1 MAIFNAIQMLGGLA
15 LFLYGMNVMSNSLE
29 RASGGRLEQMLERLT
44 SNLFKAILLG
54 MLVTAT
60 IQSSSATTVIVVGLV
75 NARILKLRQ
84 AIGII
89 MGANIGTTITAHI
102 LRLSD
107 INSAGSVILSFLKPT
122 TLAPLAAIVGILI
135 YYTAKK
141 VSRKEMGLMLVGFGI
156 LFTGMFQMEA
166 AVEPLKDFPAFSE
179 MFANLSNPVLGVL
192 VGAGVTAIIQSSS
205 ASIGILQALT
215 VTGAITASAAFPIIL
230 GQNIGTCI
238 TPVLAS
244 IGASKNAKRTAY
256 IHVSF
261 NIIGTII
268 FLIGL
273 YAIHA
278 IHPLPMWDEP
288 ITKGGIAN
296 FHTLFNIVVTVL
308 FLPFT
313 GLLEK
318 LAMFLVKDD
327 ESDAALDDETAAL
340 DVRFYAS
347 PSFAIKHARD
357 AVVRM
362 AHLSLENFLRAC
374 ELIHTFDRKKLEQA
388 REVEN
393 VIDRLQGKVDSYLI
407 GLSEKELT
415 ETDNNALS
423 EVLQVVNEFERIG
436 DHAENICDCA
446 VNINENGVRYS
457 QSAQREFST
466 ITDAVEEILQMA
478 VAGYEARDTNLANDI
493 EPLEEVINI
502 MVESLKVHHNNRLRD
517 GDCSVD
523 SAFSFVDIL
532 YNMERIADHCSNVGV
547 HILSY
552 SGSGEVRDRHEFL
565 REMRR
570 DQSPEYKAKV
580 DMYDKKYFERIQH
593 IS

>member
-1 MAIFNAIQMLGGLA
+1 MTIFNVIQMLGGLA
-15 LFLYGMNVMSNSLE
+15 LFLYGMNVMSGSLE
-29 RASGGRLEQMLERLT
+29 RASGGRLEQMLEKLT

-54 MLVTAT
+54 MVVTAT

-84 AIGII
+84 AIGVI

-107 INSAGSVILSFLKPT
+107 INSAGSFVLGFLKPT
-122 TLAPLAAIVGILI
+122 TLAPLAAIIGILI
-135 YYTAKK
+135 YYMAKK
-141 VSRKEMGLMLVGFGI
+141 VSRREMGLMLVGFGI

-166 AVEPLKDFPAFSE
+166 AVSPLQQSNAFASL
-179 MFANLSNPVLGVL
+179 FANLSNPVLGVL
-192 VGAGVTAIIQSSS
+192 AGTVVTAIIQSSS

-215 VTGAITASAAFPIIL
+215 VTGAITVSAAYPIIL

-261 NIIGTII
+261 NILGTVI

-278 IHPLPMWDEP
+278 VVPIPFWDEP

-296 FHTLFNIVVTVL
+296 FHTVFNLIVTVL

-313 GLLEK
+313 GLLER

-327 ESDAALDDETAAL
+327 PQDAALDDETAAL
-340 DVRFYAS
+340 DERFYAS

-357 AVVRM
+357 AVERM
-362 AHLSLENFLRAC
+362 AQLALENFLRSA
-374 ELIHTFDRKKLEQA
+374 ELIREFDRKKLEQA

-436 DHAENICDCA
+436 DHAENLCDCA
-446 VNINENGVRYS
+446 VSINENGVRYS
-457 QSAQREFST
+457 QSALREFST
-466 ITDAVEEILQMA
+466 ITDAVHEILQMA
-478 VAGYEARDTNLANDI
+478 VDGYKARDIHLANEI

-502 MVESLKVHHNNRLRD
+502 MVESLKVHHNDRLRD
-517 GDCSVD
+517 GDCSID
-523 SAFSFVDIL
+523 SAFSFVDML
-532 YNMERIADHCSNVGV
+532 YNMERIADHCSNIGV

-552 SGSGEVRDRHEFL
+552 SGADEVRDRHEFL

-570 DQSPEYKAKV
+570 TKTPEYKAKF
-580 DMYDKKYFERIQH
+580 DMYDKKYFGRIGH
-593 IS
+593 IN